1 MKPMAK
7 QRIREILA
15 ELEADHFYQ
24 RSTRPAMDDRFLRF
38 RQEVEVLGIRCLQ
51 IQQEETP
58 EAEMRDRLRSL
69 HAQAVSTLHAFRP
82 FIERAQEELKD

>member
-7 QRIREILA
+7 ARIREILA

-51 IQQEETP
+51 FHREEAP
-58 EAEMRDRLRSL
+58 EAEIRERLRIL
-69 HAQAVSTLHAFRP
+69 HTQAVSTLHPFRP
-82 FIERAQEELKD
+82 FIERAQAELKD